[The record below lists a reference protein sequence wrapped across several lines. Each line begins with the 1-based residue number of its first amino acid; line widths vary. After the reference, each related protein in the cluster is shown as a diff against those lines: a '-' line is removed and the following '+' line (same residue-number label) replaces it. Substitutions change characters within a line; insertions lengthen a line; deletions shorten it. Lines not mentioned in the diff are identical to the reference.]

1 MGLRL
6 TDSRVRERE
15 ALDGV
20 HRQKAGAVD
29 GKTTIMAVSACTKSF
44 MVDNKS
50 RCDEQRRFDDVDEA
64 SSGYSSRESH
74 YGETQERCLSRPKS
88 QKSTKSQLD
97 IQENCISTQKNN
109 EQDESTVSIVN
120 IGNRSPSLKEN
131 RKEIFED
138 SCSCPREETDLV
150 HENLDVLKL
159 GQSSDKHLSV
169 ALQTDE
175 NLGDYCKKTCNT
187 CSCPGALKHLKTD
200 KNLFQPPRLSPQDD
214 TLDPRLPD
222 IRSESKD
229 LSDGDQLKAKSKSIT
244 LTRESKEKNTQTKP
258 WKPERDQELKNLM
271 EINAELEQKLL
282 AANEIF
288 DGIAKN
294 FECQL
299 LSGKKQIR
307 PTGHSVF
314 SLFAVYL
321 QIFTNSRLVCDM
333 KF

>member
-6 TDSRVRERE
+6 ADSRVRERD
-15 ALDGV
+15 ALLDGV
-20 HRQKAGAVD
+20 HKQKAGAVD

-50 RCDEQRRFDDVDEA
+50 RCDEQRRFDDVDET

-74 YGETQERCLSRPKS
+74 YGENQERSPSRPKS
-88 QKSTKSQLD
+88 QKPTKHQLD
-97 IQENCISTQKNN
+97 IKENCISTQTNN
-109 EQDESTVSIVN
+109 EQDERILNS
-120 IGNRSPSLKEN
+120 GNQSPSLKED
-131 RKEIFED
+131 RKENFED

-150 HENLDVLKL
+150 HENLDVLKS

-175 NLGDYCKKTCNT
+175 NLGDHCNKTCST
-187 CSCPGALKHLKTD
+187 CSCPEALDHLKTD
-200 KNLFQPPRLSPQDD
+200 KNLFQPPRMSPQDD
-214 TLDPRLPD
+214 TRDPRLPD

-229 LSDGDQLKAKSKSIT
+229 LSDGDQLKTKSKSRT

-258 WKPERDQELKNLM
+258 WKPEPDPELKNLM
-271 EINAELEQKLL
+271 EINAELEQKLF
-282 AANEIF
+282 AANEKF

-299 LSGKKQIR
+299 LSGKKQI
-307 PTGHSVF
+307 TGHECVF
-314 SLFAVYL
+314 LFIWQFIYNSSLNL
-321 QIFTNSRLVCDM
+321 M
-333 KF
+333 KVT